1 MLFIEKLR
9 GKEVENKMRVIMY
22 EAIHGRLTTVGS
34 KGNIEEWFL
43 MFFASFTSLE
53 STVVLDI
60 RDDSVMM
67 HLSRA
72 CLGHTQT

>member
-1 MLFIEKLR
+1 MKLYME
-9 GKEVENKMRVIMY
+9 GSQQM
-22 EAIHGRLTTVGS
+22 GS
-34 KGNIEEWFL
+34 KRNTEEWFL
-43 MFFASFTSLE
+43 MFFASSISLE